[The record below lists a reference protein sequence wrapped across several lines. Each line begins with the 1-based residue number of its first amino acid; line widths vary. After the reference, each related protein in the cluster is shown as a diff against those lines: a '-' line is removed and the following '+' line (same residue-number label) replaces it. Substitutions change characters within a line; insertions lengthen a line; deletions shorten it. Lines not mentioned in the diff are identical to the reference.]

1 MKERGFQLVEM
12 DTELWSEDVTPS
24 ASRHN
29 SQDGELSDIT
39 KESWEVIITFLHIC
53 LVNSYKYRRK
63 VSLNTNNF

>member
-39 KESWEVIITFLHIC
+39 KESWEVNIFLIIKII
-53 LVNSYKYRRK
+53 
-63 VSLNTNNF
+63 